1 MAFTKAVTA
10 PRRAMAAATA
20 GSCLMLALT
29 ACDDKAVA
37 IPGTI
42 CGTPISPTLAEP
54 LLRPRGKIVE
64 ASLVEQPRPGLMPC
78 DVLVDGKPALT
89 IRFGFHDGL
98 PADLL
103 VRSRESTIVG
113 LTDPVR
119 VDLGFED
126 SVLGNE
132 GAAATAPCKTA
143 GGDHFTFKMKVDRA
157 NPLKRDLRPHVE
169 AFTRAY
175 MAETLKTLGCG

>member
-1 MAFTKAVTA
+1 M
-10 PRRAMAAATA
+10 
-20 GSCLMLALT
+20 
-29 ACDDKAVA
+29 
-37 IPGTI
+37 
-42 CGTPISPTLAEP
+42 
-54 LLRPRGKIVE
+54 
-64 ASLVEQPRPGLMPC
+64 
-78 DVLVDGKPALT
+78 DGKRALT

-143 GGDHFTFKMKVDRA
+143 GGDHFTFKMKVNRA
-157 NPLKRDLRPHVE
+157 SPLKRDLRPHVE

-175 MAETLKTLGCG
+175 MADTMKTLGCR